1 MPCARM
7 GGDHPTKNDIGKL
20 DPCRAAGFRMIR
32 PMPGARVYP
41 PLQQHLVFFGK
52 VAFTLGKL
60 VTPPLLALLHE
71 HLGTGCIQED
81 APSKV
86 NASPEIFKK
95 NHGPRAELLRFPCF
109 FLPFLPKPECCFF
122 VMVMCTGGDTGI
134 PPMWWSACRCWA
146 LGGGGARHGANQCW
160 DGVFLRPAWG
170 ESSLAWGP
178 RADAFCTCPQYHT
191 HAVGKGSKGA
201 IFSLVSIPQAGPIPD
216 VTNRYGLIS

>member
-41 PLQQHLVFFGK
+41 PPPPTVSCIFWQGCFYIGK
-52 VAFTLGKL
+52 IGD
-60 VTPPLLALLHE
+60 PPLLALLHE

-122 VMVMCTGGDTGI
+122 VMVMCTGGVYGYT
-134 PPMWWSACRCWA
+134 PY
-146 LGGGGARHGANQCW
+146 
-160 DGVFLRPAWG
+160 VV
-170 ESSLAWGP
+170 
-178 RADAFCTCPQYHT
+178 
-191 HAVGKGSKGA
+191 VGM
-201 IFSLVSIPQAGPIPD
+201 
-216 VTNRYGLIS
+216 